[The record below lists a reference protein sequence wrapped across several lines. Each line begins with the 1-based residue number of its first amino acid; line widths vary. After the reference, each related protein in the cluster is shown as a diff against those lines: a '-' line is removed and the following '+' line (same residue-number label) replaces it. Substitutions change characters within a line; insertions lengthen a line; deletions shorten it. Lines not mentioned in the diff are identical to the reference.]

1 MNLWPLRHETVLTI
15 SISLSSKTI
24 LNAHTVMAVSLPP
37 APHQA
42 CHSGGGRAML
52 TWPCT
57 DGWRDLGEEPLE
69 RIEFWGLSV
78 LGEPMEFCCV
88 RMERLGAT
96 CPWLLVKPLQWLW
109 SVPNILAW
117 RKCLSKN
124 SIVIISAYEPEGKLY
139 WHSHQSWILVGK
151 NRAKIVITERTGCK
165 ISATM
170 SEK

>member
-1 MNLWPLRHETVLTI
+1 MTQTYLRSMNLRALTI
-15 SISLSSKTI
+15 TFNEFLRFPFPSQARLCCT
-24 LNAHTVMAVSLPP
+24 LTQCRQCAESLPP

-57 DGWRDLGEEPLE
+57 DGWRDLDEEPLE

-124 SIVIISAYEPEGKLY
+124 SIVIISAHEPEGKVLT
-139 WHSHQSWILVGK
+139 HSHQSWILVGG
-151 NRAKIVITERTGCK
+151 KIGPK
-165 ISATM
+165 LW
-170 SEK
+170 